1 MGVNVQ
7 LDGFGPVHRMK
18 FYQGSEATPGRCVI
32 DCATQENINEPRV
45 TNLNASTVS
54 DDGLYEWY
62 GTWKGMRLV
71 NWKRARHGHTHVVLE
86 DSRWVM
92 AERTLQDNYNNR
104 DSSGYIYTSNKKSV
118 TDLVKV
124 IDEACGQ
131 DITIVPKSLPSFNPP
146 ARWANKTCA
155 EAMQELLDMTGSR
168 MVYQP
173 ETGLYIVTHAGVG
186 PSPQFP
192 NQVYQPVPKSSL
204 KSIKFYTH
212 PILHESRETVN
223 AVSIDQGTGLPQNIS
238 SGTSLDL
245 VSAPSHTA
253 ANQTKYRLW
262 HDGANSDRKYV
273 QHRPKSLL
281 IDPENPQ
288 MEKGRI
294 IRDDWE
300 PFPVHQPIVSVGS
313 EIVDMIELTS
323 GGNVFV
329 TNHPVL
335 SASGNTYSTTATLLT
350 GYYKQNGDR
359 GLVREEEVVEI
370 DPQSSI
376 EKEIILDWIKPIDS
390 SEPDVRASQWS
401 SLLTSAATAI
411 AKKYSP
417 QETPA
422 AVTSPDFQS
431 LGGSG
436 KVGAVEYEFQTHPV
450 HKRHQM
456 RVALNFTP
464 GTEGSIR

>member
-7 LDGFGPVHRMK
+7 LEGFGPVHRMK

-32 DCATQENINEPRV
+32 DCATQENVNEPRV
-45 TNLNASTVS
+45 ANLNASTVS
-54 DDGLYEWY
+54 NEGLYEWY

-71 NWKRARHGHTHVVLE
+71 NWKRARHGHTHLVLE

-92 AERTLQDNYNNR
+92 AERRLQDNYNNR
-104 DSSGYIYTSNKKSV
+104 DSSGYIYTSSKKSV
-118 TDLVKV
+118 SDLVKV
-124 IDEACGQ
+124 IDESCGSE
-131 DITIVPKSLPSFNPP
+131 ISIIPKNLPSFHPP
-146 ARWANKTCA
+146 ARWADKTCA

-173 ETGLYIVTHAGVG
+173 ETGLYSVIQAGSGVA
-186 PSPQFP
+186 PQFT

-212 PILHESRETVN
+212 PILHEVRTDVT
-223 AVSIDQGTGLPQNIS
+223 AVSIDQGTGSPQNLS
-238 SGTSLDL
+238 GGTSLDL
-245 VSAPSHTA
+245 VSSPSYTA
-253 ANQTKYRLW
+253 ANQVKYRLW
-262 HDGANSDRKYV
+262 HDGVNTDRKYV

-281 IDPENPQ
+281 IDPMNPQ

-300 PFPVHQPIVSVGS
+300 PFPVHQPIVSGGS

-323 GGNVFV
+323 GGNIFV

-335 SASGNTYSTTATLLT
+335 SASGNVYSTTAKLLT
-350 GYYKQNGDR
+350 GYYKKDGDR
-359 GLVREEEVVEI
+359 GLVREDEVVEI

-376 EKEIILDWIKPIDS
+376 EMEIILDWIRPIES
-390 SEPDVRASQWS
+390 SEPDVRASQWG
-401 SLLTSAATAI
+401 SLLSSAANAI
-411 AKKYSP
+411 AKKHNH
-417 QETPA
+417 QEPPA
-422 AVTSPDFQS
+422 AVTTPDFQS

-436 KVGAVEYEFQTHPV
+436 KVGAVEYEFQTHKV